1 MVWKDFGD
9 QRSCRNVRLN
19 FFLSYCP
26 ESINVP
32 CASLAWEK
40 CIQTAIPIN
49 YTNAKPVFVQ
59 TEEFL
64 QGFLFQGKAVGE

>member
-1 MVWKDFGD
+1 M
-9 QRSCRNVRLN
+9 
-19 FFLSYCP
+19 
-26 ESINVP
+26 P